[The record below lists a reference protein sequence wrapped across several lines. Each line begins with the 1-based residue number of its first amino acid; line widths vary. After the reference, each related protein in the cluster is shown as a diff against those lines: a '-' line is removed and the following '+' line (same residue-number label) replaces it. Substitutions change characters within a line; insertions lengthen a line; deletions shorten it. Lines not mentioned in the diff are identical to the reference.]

1 MQLLTWDAWL
11 ASIPYYEAE
20 KQQETFATQT
30 PPESVLVVDAVDR
43 SRRVD
48 QLVTNGMW
56 NKPTWEGMDQEIRS
70 LGFFSQPI
78 FLRNDTHQLWFW
90 GFWSHKE
97 ALLAILKLT

>member
-1 MQLLTWDAWL
+1 MQLLTWTDWL

-20 KQQETFATQT
+20 KQQEHFATQV
-30 PPESVLVVDAVDR
+30 PP
-43 SRRVD
+43 
-48 QLVTNGMW
+48 
-56 NKPTWEGMDQEIRS
+56 EGMDQEIRS
-70 LGFFSQPI
+70 LGFRNQPI